1 MNKMELALYIW
12 PGSGRG
18 LRGLGSALHV
28 LPGGEHLLDCF
39 PGHIG
44 GFLVVAHLG
53 ERMER
58 ER

>member
-1 MNKMELALYIW
+1 MELALYIW

-39 PGHIG
+39 PDHIG